1 MMNVTRF
8 FVAFQFPHV
17 LSSIISLA
25 QSWDICPMPE
35 RLRAV
40 AKDTQRVRAERSWES
55 VIVAVNPATTFRQG
69 CGLRVFGECFWKS

>member
-17 LSSIISLA
+17 LSSIISLE

-35 RLRAV
+35 RQAQ
-40 AKDTQRVRAERSWES
+40 AQR
-55 VIVAVNPATTFRQG
+55 G
-69 CGLRVFGECFWKS
+69 